1 MTDFKIPFSL
11 IVNYI
16 LNFKDYYKSQPQDI
30 SRLLFF
36 HVSLKLF
43 YTLVNRTI
51 CPEFLHNGDENTD
64 ATQCAQMQNTWHS
77 EFIF

>member
-1 MTDFKIPFSL
+1 MTDSKIPFLFLL

-36 HVSLKLF
+36 HISLKLF
-43 YTLVNRTI
+43 YTLINMSTV
-51 CPEFLHNGDENTD
+51 
-64 ATQCAQMQNTWHS
+64 
-77 EFIF
+77 FI